1 MSSGTYFPL
10 AVRTV
15 TIPKKDGSERKL
27 GIPTVADRVAQMV
40 VKAELEDLIDPLFH
54 PNSYGYRP
62 GKSAHDAIAMAQ
74 TRCWKNTWV
83 IDLDIKAFFDNLD
96 HELLM
101 KAVRHHT
108 RCKWI
113 LLYIERWIKACTV
126 NLDGTIDIA
135 VIKVSPETGFIALVI
150 GILNCSQFG
159 NSLLRK
165 ARAV

>member
-83 IDLDIKAFFDNLD
+83 IALDIKWFFDNLD

-113 LLYIERWIKACTV
+113 LLYIERWI
-126 NLDGTIDIA
+126 
-135 VIKVSPETGFIALVI
+135 
-150 GILNCSQFG
+150 
-159 NSLLRK
+159 
-165 ARAV
+165 